1 MQKAEADS
9 ISLITQQNM
18 LKRGNKPETEKK
30 IRGFQKRLK
39 MWLYT
44 LESARRLT
52 NVKWH

>member
-1 MQKAEADS
+1 MQKAESDS

-18 LKRGNKPETEKK
+18 LNRGKKPETEK
-30 IRGFQKRLK
+30 RGFQKRLK

-52 NVKWH
+52 NVK